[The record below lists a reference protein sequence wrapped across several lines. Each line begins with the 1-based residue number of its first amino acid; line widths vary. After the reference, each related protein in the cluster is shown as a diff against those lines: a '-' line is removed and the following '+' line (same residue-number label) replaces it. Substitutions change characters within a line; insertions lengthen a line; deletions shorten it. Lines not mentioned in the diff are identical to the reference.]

1 MYIKQIDDFSAKELR
16 PIFDRHISKSA
27 SITTDLWRGYK
38 PIANDYKIKQIP
50 SETGKNFKILHTMIH
65 QVKSWIRTTYSYV
78 SPFHIS
84 GYFDEFCYRLNRS
97 KAKKTIFHNLI
108 SRMMDKPKIY
118 HTQLVC
124 A

>member
-78 SPFHIS
+78 SPFHIN

-108 SRMMDKPKIY
+108 SRMMDKPKMY